1 MRKSRRFGLEDLAFA
16 VFRPEFKKLGR
27 IKDISKGG
35 LACVYLDEQDL
46 SEDFSKLEIDIL
58 LCNGEF
64 YMSMIPCEIIYD
76 KKMVEDEY
84 KSTISFMDSRCCGLK
99 FGPLSKEQKTQLELF
114 LNKHVYQETE
124 TAQRI

>member
-1 MRKSRRFGLEDLAFA
+1 MRKFRRFGLEDLAFA

-27 IKDISKGG
+27 IKDISRGG
-35 LACVYLDEQDL
+35 LACVYLDKQDIG
-46 SEDFSKLEIDIL
+46 ENFSKLEIDIL
-58 LCNGEF
+58 LSNGEF

-99 FGPLSKEQKTQLELF
+99 FGHLSKEQTTQLELF
-114 LNKHVYQETE
+114 LKKHVYQTLE
-124 TAQRI
+124 TA